1 MIKRQ
6 NICIVCKI
14 NYYIITCNFT
24 GRSFDLF
31 VFRSFELGNPTQKT
45 LVKNDKKLSFLT
57 KRSLSFD
64 RKTAIFSVW
73 KPFDSSKWENVWK
86 MNCLTPTWFEHAAF
100 WSGVRRATVAPRSLV
115 EVKTILY
122 YFCQGNLL
130 TMSNFLRVRSF
141 SEAIEHLFIQRY
153 LRVWC

>member
-1 MIKRQ
+1 MGNGMVHWFPQKMKFIDSDIFGKSYTSLLWRLMIFFRNLWCVFYFLSKKKIKRKKTKDHFIFELPHWDSSKMIKRQ

-24 GRSFDLF
+24 VRSFDLF

-57 KRSLSFD
+57 KSSLSFD

-73 KPFDSSKWENVWK
+73 KPF
-86 MNCLTPTWFEHAAF
+86 
-100 WSGVRRATVAPRSLV
+100 
-115 EVKTILY
+115 
-122 YFCQGNLL
+122 
-130 TMSNFLRVRSF
+130 
-141 SEAIEHLFIQRY
+141 
-153 LRVWC
+153 